1 MFNVWCFGHYS
12 SNVAAPTSDAYTALA
27 LGGTTPPNDK
37 REIISHF
44 APPAVSQRDRRLP
57 NETEGAFK
65 QSYADGKETRPF
77 SFLSC
82 SGYNYDL
89 TAIRRRSTP
98 IRLQFDRA
106 TTNISHVLRSHGT
119 TEIRLLLLL
128 LPLLLLLL
136 NPRVH
141 FYRSRL
147 RIVVINC
154 HTLPYLARRGRRFT
168 A

>member
-1 MFNVWCFGHYS
+1 MEKKLDPSLFSH
-12 SNVAAPTSDAYTALA
+12 AAVTY
-27 LGGTTPPNDK
+27 
-37 REIISHF
+37 
-44 APPAVSQRDRRLP
+44 
-57 NETEGAFK
+57 
-65 QSYADGKETRPF
+65 
-77 SFLSC
+77 
-82 SGYNYDL
+82 YDL

-128 LPLLLLLL
+128 LLPLLLLLL

-154 HTLPYLARRGRRFT
+154 HTLPYLTRRGRRFT